1 LEVEGERGITMVIGL
16 FELRAIA
23 LEMEGIKTPR
33 PMTHDLMKNIIDE
46 AGLALSEITITELR
60 DNTFYAVLSLGP
72 YEIDARPSDAI
83 ALALRCNTPIF
94 ISEEVMQEVSGAGQF
109 TPSTELRRKSA
120 PPSQA
125 PKALPKPLTKLE
137 ELKARLEEARQ
148 KEDFES
154 CAKLRDEIR
163 KLQSG
168 S

>member
-1 LEVEGERGITMVIGL
+1 MEKVRVEISGVGADRHQEIGAVRLLEVEGERGITMVIGL

-83 ALALRCNTPIF
+83 R
-94 ISEEVMQEVSGAGQF
+94 SERAHV
-109 TPSTELRRKSA
+109 
-120 PPSQA
+120 
-125 PKALPKPLTKLE
+125 
-137 ELKARLEEARQ
+137 
-148 KEDFES
+148 
-154 CAKLRDEIR
+154 
-163 KLQSG
+163 
-168 S
+168 